1 MSVFD
6 KINAQQKGRE
16 GTAVWMVGE
25 QLKDIYR
32 SDPQCAKIVDEDLD
46 NKAMSIAEAE
56 KKVKAWADSHKK
68 SGSNCSCVPPNEAE
82 RIIREFYGLPEAGE
96 TPAASGPALTLLD
109 LGSLL

>member
-1 MSVFD
+1 MSIFD
-6 KINAQQKGRE
+6 KISAQQKGRE

-25 QLKDIYR
+25 QLKDICR

-56 KKVKAWADSHKK
+56 KKIKAWADVHRK
-68 SGSNCSCVPPNEAE
+68 SGVASSCTPPNEAA
-82 RIIREFYGLPEAGE
+82 RIIREFYGLPDAGG
-96 TPAASGPALTLLD
+96 TPITSAPALTILD